1 MANWI
6 STTKLTDEQRLDVLA
21 LLNRTDAVLG
31 REAIDESR
39 RRSVVHGWS
48 AQHWLAHENGQLVGY
63 AIGSPTDNTAL
74 EMCGGGFDESLL
86 KTVLSEHDSIQWW
99 LRDPKSKTNGE
110 TIRTLQ
116 LLRIELPVTTIAI
129 PEGST
134 LRPFEAMT
142 DKESWLLQNNSAF
155 AHHPEQGT
163 WDIKDLED
171 RIAEPWFDPSGFLL
185 LEIDG
190 KLCASCWTKVHELHP
205 DRSGEIYV
213 ISVDPQF
220 QGRNLGRF
228 MVTQGLAALHKKG
241 VNNAILFV
249 DESNESARKL
259 YASLGFSL
267 LREDQLVLFKN

>member
-6 STTKLTDEQRLDVLA
+6 STKKLTNEQRLDVLG
-21 LLNRTDAVLG
+21 LLNRTDAALG

-48 AQHWLAHENGQLVGY
+48 AQHWLAHENEQLINY
-63 AIGSPTDNTAL
+63 AIASPAANTTL

-86 KTVLSEHDSIQWW
+86 DAVLSEHESIQWW
-99 LRDPKSKTNGE
+99 LRDPKTTTSGT

-116 LLRIELPVTTIAI
+116 LLRIELPIATIEI
-129 PEGST
+129 PEGSA
-134 LRPFEAMT
+134 LRTFEPSR
-142 DKESWLLQNNSAF
+142 DKESWLQQNNAAF
-155 AHHPEQGT
+155 AHHPEQGAWHIT
-163 WDIKDLED
+163 DLEE
-171 RIAEPWFDPSGFLL
+171 RIEEPWFDPSGFLL
-185 LEIDG
+185 LEIEG
-190 KLCASCWTKVHELHP
+190 KLVASCWTKVHELHP

-213 ISVDPQF
+213 ISVDPNF
-220 QGRNLGRF
+220 QGKNLGRI
-228 MVTQGLAALHKKG
+228 MVSQGLAALHKKG

-267 LREDQLVLFKN
+267 IREDKLVLFKN